1 MIAIFMVDFCVVIHG
16 EEKPAICA
24 SSALMLEE
32 FSSGCVQPDVLSFSR
47 APVAPVA
54 IIWACITTQRYMT
67 LYHGLVMPSQGVGLS
82 HDLVMFALS
91 VWFEVFLQYPCG
103 TFLVVLPFCPSQHLV
118 P

>member
-1 MIAIFMVDFCVVIHG
+1 MIAIFMVDCCVVIHG

-54 IIWACITTQRYMT
+54 IIWACFHTERDVTCDVRLIVPLQDVSFPHNPYNVPRKLDQRI
-67 LYHGLVMPSQGVGLS
+67 S
-82 HDLVMFALS
+82 
-91 VWFEVFLQYPCG
+91 
-103 TFLVVLPFCPSQHLV
+103 
-118 P
+118 